1 MDSNPTRKLV
11 VSAMTAV
18 LLLSSIL
25 FVTEATAD
33 SDDLVVSN
41 LYEEDGT
48 PPPREDIPYT
58 YSVEWKNDG
67 DSTESATVRL
77 YADCEQSGTFDESE
91 SISMG
96 PGESGVVN
104 LTITFTTTGEEC
116 YSAIINQVSNIAS
129 SEFENFAM
137 VEPETGVADLW
148 VNLNMTQESASVAEP
163 VTMSFEY

>member
-77 YADCEQSGTFDESE
+77 YPCLLYTSPSPRD
-91 SISMG
+91 
-96 PGESGVVN
+96 
-104 LTITFTTTGEEC
+104 
-116 YSAIINQVSNIAS
+116 
-129 SEFENFAM
+129 
-137 VEPETGVADLW
+137 
-148 VNLNMTQESASVAEP
+148 
-163 VTMSFEY
+163 